1 MYMYIHVHMHV
12 PSFII
17 EEVLILVMYS
27 PEHRAQLVMNYR
39 RFDYVAVVSNNNM
52 KHHGAKRSAE
62 CHMGTNL

>member
-39 RFDYVAVVSNNNM
+39 RFDYVAVVSNNNNIIM
-52 KHHGAKRSAE
+52 I
-62 CHMGTNL
+62 

>member
-39 RFDYVAVVSNNNM
+39 GFDYVAVVSNNNNIIM
-52 KHHGAKRSAE
+52 I
-62 CHMGTNL
+62 